1 MKLKDL
7 DFRIIGIIFLAIGVC
22 IFIYGDRENTVMMVC
37 MAVVMIGLIISILGV
52 VKMMLD
58 DRQKAKL
65 LERDIEVVIQPLV
78 TKYSKIN
85 KELIRTQS
93 KDDMEIYIAQRKR
106 MNQEMEE
113 VLTRELPYLT
123 NRDIKKIIIEFN
135 KNQDSL

>member
-1 MKLKDL
+1 MKIKDL
-7 DFRIIGIIFLAIGVC
+7 DFRIIGIIFLALGVC

-65 LERDIEVVIQPLV
+65 LERDIEHVIQPLV
-78 TKYSKIN
+78 SKYSKIN
-85 KELIRTQS
+85 KELIRTQT
-93 KDDMEIYIAQRKR
+93 KEDMETYIAQRKR
-106 MNQEMEE
+106 MNLEMEE

-123 NRDIKKIIIEFN
+123 SREIKKIIIEFN